1 MKQFYRASNTTSA
14 ALLIGALGL
23 VCLGSHA
30 WAQSAG
36 ALATSPYVP
45 FPSPAAQ
52 KPAAQKPALESCPCA
67 PTKPGVAAD
76 AAPKAQKPAAPFVSG
91 GQVLPI
97 VMFRGTPAAP
107 LPKPA
112 YVSLV
117 PVPLSLP
124 PVGAQPAP
132 TAPAAAPPVAAP
144 ILQVATAPS
153 APPPPAPA
161 SAPAPMSQAKAE
173 KPAGPFKRIWRDTKK
188 SVIQDVP
195 EALADALPWVDRGQ
209 KDEPIEQVLARV
221 SADLSRASA
230 RDPEWINPA
239 ESELRELSK
248 RLSTLAEPPADG
260 TLGGVVTPVV
270 EVDAAGRPFRPRPIW
285 PGASGRPETQS
296 RPTAL
301 VTGSTIQQGP
311 EAIGQRLPPPT
322 DWVEEEETASKPPPQ
337 QVVAKRAKR
346 PSK

>member
-1 MKQFYRASNTTSA
+1 MKQSYRASNTTSA

-45 FPSPAAQ
+45 VPSPA
-52 KPAAQKPALESCPCA
+52 
-67 PTKPGVAAD
+67 
-76 AAPKAQKPAAPFVSG
+76 AQKPAAPFVSG

-112 YVSLV
+112 YVSMV
-117 PVPLSLP
+117 PVPLALP
-124 PVGAQPAP
+124 PEVAQPAP
-132 TAPAAAPPVAAP
+132 TAPAVAPPVAAP

-161 SAPAPMSQAKAE
+161 LAPMSQAKAE

-209 KDEPIEQVLARV
+209 KDESIEQVLARV

-248 RLSTLAEPPADG
+248 RLSTLAEPPVDG

-285 PGASGRPETQS
+285 PGASGRPEAQS

-322 DWVEEEETASKPPPQ
+322 DWVEEEETASKPAPQ